1 MVLLLVDARQIQV
14 QGLGLRMRLLR
25 VRCFFT
31 DLVIIFCIRQ
41 LVSFRRIKLDAVQ
54 LLSRL
59 LLILARLRLERTYC
73 MYRRLLS
80 DLKRNVQRFSIHL
93 SHLVLCC
100 SHTLALG
107 RVVLLGLVLSL
118 LSAGRGAA
126 GGKRL
131 A

>member
-25 VRCFFT
+25 VRRFFT
-31 DLVIIFCIRQ
+31 DRVIIFCVHQ
-41 LVSFRRIKLDAVQ
+41 LVSVRRIKLDAVQ

-59 LLILARLRLERTYC
+59 RLILARFRFERTYC

-80 DLKRNVQRFSIHL
+80 DLQRNVQRFSIHL
-93 SHLVLCC
+93 GHLVLCC
-100 SHTLALG
+100 SHALALG
-107 RVVLLGLVLSL
+107 RLVLLGLVVGL
-118 LSAGRGAA
+118 LSAGRGAG